1 MLEPVALD
9 DIKTFALNRIAYARY
24 KIDSTYY
31 NAQINNKEITSGGIV
46 RVQFPII
53 PQASATVKITEVQ
66 LINTNSQVWAKQAV
80 NIDIE
85 TIQTG
90 ILYWFEFNVEEKEV

>member
-1 MLEPVALD
+1 MLEPVALS
-9 DIKTFALNRIAYARY
+9 DIKTFALNRIAFARY
-24 KIDSTYY
+24 KIGSTYY
-31 NAQINNKEITSGGIV
+31 NAQINGKEITSGGVV

-53 PQASATVKITEVQ
+53 PQADTTVKITEVQ
-66 LINTNSQVWAKQAV
+66 LINTNSDVWAKQTV

-85 TIQTG
+85 TVQTG

>member
-1 MLEPVALD
+1 MLEAVALN

-24 KIDSTYY
+24 KIGSTYY
-31 NAQINNKEITSGGIV
+31 KATINNKEITSGGVV

-53 PQASATVKITEVQ
+53 PQASATVRVTEVQ
-66 LINTNSQVWAKQAV
+66 LINTNSEVWAKQTV
-80 NIDIE
+80 SIDIE
-85 TIQTG
+85 TVQTG

>member
-1 MLEPVALD
+1 MLEPVALN
-9 DIKTFALNRIAYARY
+9 DIKNFALNRIAYARY
-24 KIDSTYY
+24 RIGSTYH
-31 NAQINNKEITSGGIV
+31 NAQINKKEITSGGIV

-66 LINTNSQVWAKQAV
+66 LINTNSEVWAKQAV

-85 TIQTG
+85 TVQTG